1 MDRVT
6 FSSLASNIVVIG
18 IDGEIRTLEPDQP
31 PASGELVITEV
42 SDTSQLNFEQ
52 IAPDGSSINV
62 TDDITALIEAIAA
75 GEDPAQLEGDFEPAA
90 GESDGSSPQST
101 GAIDRTGA
109 EALASTDF
117 ETVGTAIPLSETQ
130 ELSLLEFINQQIIIP
145 AQVIVQD
152 ISSPTINEGDQ
163 ASFEVTLD
171 QPTQQETEV
180 TLSLS
185 DDSAT
190 GGADYDNS
198 VIAITFEDGSTDQ
211 INVGEDGTFSVSIP
225 IGDESFVITV
235 DTIDDDV
242 FEGNETFTLSGGTEN
257 QPEPVTGVATITDDG
272 TGPGEEPDD
281 DRPTVA
287 SVSDTTVNEGEE
299 AVLEVT
305 LSNPSTSETTVNM
318 TLSDGTAEG
327 GLDYTNT
334 SVTITFEDNSTQ
346 IVNVNP
352 DGSFAVT
359 VPANEVSYNVTIN
372 TIDDDLFEGTET
384 FTLSGS
390 TENQNGTTS
399 GTGTIVDDGSGPGP
413 NPDDD
418 RPTVASISDTTVNEG
433 DLAILDV
440 TLSNL
445 STTDTVVSMNLADG
459 SAEGGIDYTNT
470 SVTITFEDNSTQVV
484 NVNPDGSFDVSV
496 PANNISYSVT
506 ISTIDDDL
514 FEGSET
520 FTLSGNTG
528 NQAIPQTGTGTIVD
542 DGTGP
547 GPDPDD
553 DRPTVSISD
562 AGVVNEGDTANFVVS
577 LTNEADSPVQVEL
590 GLDLGDTE
598 TGDLGVLE
606 YNTGSG
612 WVVVPND
619 GVVTVPAGLSEFDVR
634 VATIDD
640 EVFEGPEEF
649 SVSVTGLDSVQGS
662 DSGSATIV
670 DDNTGPSPDPDD
682 DRPTVSISDAG
693 TINEGDTANF
703 VVSLTNASE
712 VPVEVQL
719 DLNLG
724 DTEAGD
730 LGTLEYNTGSGWV
743 AVPVDGVVTVPAGLT
758 EFDVRIDSIDDE
770 VYEGPENFT
779 VDVTGLGPVQGS
791 DTGTATIVDDG
802 TGPDPDPD
810 DDRPTVSISDAGT
823 INEGDT
829 ANFVVSLTNASEA
842 PVEVQLD
849 LNLGDTEAG
858 DLGTLEYNT
867 GSGWVAVPIGGVV
880 TVPAGLTEFD
890 VRIASID
897 DEVYEGP
904 ENFTVDVTGLG
915 PVQGT
920 DTGTAT
926 IVDDGTG
933 PDPDPD
939 DDRPTVSI
947 SDAGT
952 INEGDTANFVVS
964 LTNASEAPVEVQL
977 DLNLGDT
984 EAGDLGTLEYNTGS
998 GWVTVPVDGIVSV
1011 PAGMTQFDV
1020 RIASIDD
1027 EVYEGPENFTV
1038 DVTGLGPVQGT
1049 DTGTATIVDDGTGP
1063 EPEPDDDRPT
1073 VSISDAGTINE
1084 GGTANFV
1091 VSLTNAS
1098 ESPVEVQLDL
1108 NLGDTEAGDLGT
1120 LEYNTGSGWVA
1131 VPIDGVVT
1139 VPAGLTEFDVRI
1151 ASIDD
1156 EVYEGPENFTVDV
1169 TGLGPVQGTDT
1180 GTATIVDDGTGPE
1193 PDDDRP
1199 TVSISDAGTI
1209 NEGDT
1214 ANFVVSLT
1222 NASEVPV
1229 EVQLDL
1235 NLGDTETGD
1244 LGTLEYNTGS
1254 GWVAVPVNGV
1264 VTVPAG
1270 LTEFDVRI
1278 ASIDDEVYEGP
1289 ENFTVDVT
1297 GLGPV
1302 QGTDTGTATIVDD
1315 GTGPDP
1321 DPDDDRP
1328 TVSISDAGTI
1338 NEGDTANFVVSLTNA
1353 SEAPVEVQLDL
1364 NLGDTEAGDLGTLE
1378 YNTGSGWVVV
1388 PVDGV
1393 VTVPAGLTEF
1403 DVRIASIDDEVY
1415 EGPENFTVDVTGLGS
1430 VQGTDTGTATV
1441 VDDGTGPDPDPD
1453 DDRPTVSIS
1462 DAGTINEG
1470 DTANFVVSLTN
1481 ASEAPVEVQLDLNL
1495 GDTEVGDL
1503 GTLEYNTGSGWV
1515 AVPVDGVVTV
1525 PAGLTQ
1531 FDVRIA
1537 SIDDEVYEGPEN
1549 FTVDVTGLGPVQGTD
1564 TGTATIVDDGTGP
1577 DPDPD
1582 DDRPTV
1588 SISDAGTI
1596 NEGDTA
1602 NFVVS
1607 LTNASEAPVEVQLD
1621 LNLGDTE
1628 AGDLGTLEYNTG
1640 SGWVAV
1646 PVDGVVTVPAGLTEF
1661 NVRIA
1666 SIDDEVYE
1674 GPENFTVDVT
1684 GLGPVQG
1691 SDMGTATIVDDGT
1704 GPDPDPD
1711 DDRPTV
1717 SISDA
1722 GTINEGDTANFVV
1735 SLTNASEAPVEV
1747 QLDLNLGDTEAGDLG
1762 TLEYNTGSGWVAV
1775 PVDGIVSVPAGM
1787 TQFDVRIA
1795 SIDDEV
1801 YEGPENFTV
1810 DVTGLGPV
1818 QGTDTGTATIVDDG
1832 TGPGPDPDDDRP
1844 TVSITDAG
1852 TINEGDTANFVVS
1865 LTNASEAPVEV
1876 QLDLNLGDTEAG
1888 DLGTLEYNTGSGWVA
1903 VPVDGIV
1910 SVPAGMTQFDVRIAS
1925 IDDEVYEGPEN
1936 FTVDVTGLGPV
1947 QGTDTGTA
1955 TIVDDGTGP
1964 GPDPDDD
1971 RPTVSITDA
1980 GTINEGDTANFVV
1993 SLTNASEAPVEVQL
2007 DLNLG
2012 DTEAGDLGTLEY
2024 NTGSGWVA
2032 VPVDGVVT
2040 VPAGLTEFDVR
2051 IASIDDEVYEGPEN
2065 FTVDVTGLGPVQGT
2079 DTGTA
2084 TIVDDGTGPDP
2095 DPDDD
2100 RPTVSI
2106 SDAGTINEGD
2116 TANFVVSLTNAS
2128 ESPVEVQLDLN
2139 LGDTEA
2145 GDLGTLEYNTGSG
2158 WVAVPVNGVV
2168 SVPAGMTQFDVR
2180 IASIDDEVYEGPEN
2194 FTVDVTGLGPVQ
2206 GTDTGTATIVDDGT
2220 GPDPDPDDDRPTVSI
2235 SDAGTINE
2243 GDTANFVVSLTNASE
2258 APVEVQLDLNLGDTE
2273 AGDLGTLEYNTGSGW
2288 VAVPVNGVV
2297 SVPAGMTQFDVRIA
2311 SIDDEVYEGPENFTV
2326 DVTGL
2331 GPVQGTDT
2339 GTATIVD
2346 DGTGPDPD
2354 PDDDRPTV
2362 SISDAGTINEG
2373 DTANFVVSLTNA
2385 SEAPV
2390 EVQLD
2395 LNLGDTEAGDL
2406 GTLEYNTGSGWV
2418 AVPVDGIVSV
2428 PAGMT
2433 QFDVRIASI
2442 DDEVYEG
2449 PENFTVDVTGL
2460 GPVQGTDTGTATIVD
2475 DGTGPDPD
2483 PDDDRPTVSI
2493 SDAGT
2498 INEGDTANFVV
2509 SLTNASEAPVEVQ
2522 LDLNLGDTEVG
2533 DLGTLEYNTGSGWA
2547 TVPVNGVVS
2556 VPAGMTRF
2564 DVRIASIDDEVYEG
2578 PENFTVDVTGLGP
2591 VQGTDTGTATIV
2603 DDGTGPDPDPDD
2615 DRPTVSISDAGTINE
2630 GDTANFVVSL
2640 TNASEAPVE
2649 VQLDLNL
2656 GDTEA
2661 GDLGTLEYN
2670 TGSGWVA
2677 VSVGG
2682 VVSVPAGMT
2691 QFDVRIA
2698 SIDDEVY
2705 EGPENFTVDVT
2716 GLGPVQGTD
2725 TGTATI
2731 VDDGTGPDPD
2741 PDDDRPTVSISDA
2754 GTINEGDTANFV
2766 VSLTNES
2773 EAAVQVQLTLNTG
2786 DTGVGDLGTLEYN
2799 TGSGW
2804 VAVPNDGLV
2813 TVPAGSTQF
2822 DVRIDTLNDAVFEQ
2836 DEDFSVSV
2844 VGVGPVLGSDVGSAT
2859 IIDNDAPP
2867 AISDVIDAVVSEEGL
2882 TDGIPDSTGSPTD
2895 TTNAA
2900 SFSGSFTVGDPDT
2913 ANVSVVLSGPNTLTS
2928 GGEPV
2933 SWAWNSNTQ
2942 TLTASTAS
2950 LAVVATVVLTEPAV
2964 SGQGSWDYNI
2974 TLFEPLDHPVND
2986 VEDIIDFDL
2995 QISVSDGQTT
3005 TSESLNVIVEDDRPS
3020 VPSNVPVVDV
3030 TNLDIPDVITGQVSF
3045 TGNGADSFSRTF
3057 GDVVV
3062 TAEGFISDESVTLG
3076 AAQVNQSSDGIGV
3089 KSSGDNGFPLDN
3101 EVDYRFAK
3109 NQGVSEKLIIDLGDK
3124 VAFGAEIE
3132 FAKMFGGELEEGVAS
3147 FYRDGV
3153 LIAQQTFTSDAQSG
3167 DFAANFSVQQGG
3179 FDQIILEATDNGNG
3193 PNIEDNSDF
3202 TVKSITFIG
3211 SDGGI
3216 PIASAEGTISST
3228 YGADGPG
3235 VTALTGAESGLQ
3247 TAGGDDITVSVD
3259 AQNPNRLVGS
3269 TDNGVAFEV
3278 QFTPSTGKWE
3288 FIQYEPLSEPI
3299 GDGDIDFEYTV
3310 TDADGD
3316 SVTGSFAVNP
3326 AIPPTISGAVAL
3338 NVSEEGLPDA
3348 NADNGALAGFIDT
3361 TDSTNDTG
3369 SLTLGATV
3377 ESVTLGLP
3385 TTLISSDG
3393 DALVW
3398 TLSNSDKTLTGSAS
3412 GQPIIEVSV
3421 DDLGNLSTEL
3431 LGKVDHPDSGGEDV
3445 IDLEVPVIASNAL
3458 GITSS
3463 ATATVAIEDDSPF
3476 AETVVEDVNAMQTTG
3491 SNVQLILDVSGSMG
3505 WDSVTGSS
3513 SNVVTSR
3520 LDVLKS
3526 ASIALLLEYQ
3536 LLGDTK
3542 VQITTFSSNANVLGE
3557 DGVESSDNSLPN
3569 DLTTIWMD
3577 VDQAIA
3583 LINSLTAGGGTDY
3596 DDAVALAAEDDV
3608 WGNPELLADANNLSY
3623 FLSDGNPSSTGNQ
3636 IDATEQ
3642 SDWEAQLEQ
3651 YNVTAL
3657 AYGIGTGAAT
3667 QFLEPVAYDANNP
3680 IDKQIDPIIVPDINS
3695 LPAILIQSIV
3705 TPITGA
3711 LGSTVMGG
3719 SSSFFGADGGYV
3731 SSFNYGGATGI
3742 TVTFDGTTITVDDD
3756 ANNTGATTIVDAVED
3771 TVTIVVDSQNSVV
3784 IDLNTGEYT
3793 FFASSIAVATQFDF
3807 DYVLTDGDGD
3817 TTAETVSFDLEP
3829 NSVEAVDDTA
3839 STPEGTPIVVDVLSN
3854 DTNSD
3859 NAATL
3864 TLADAV
3870 VDPSKGQ
3877 VLVVDNQ
3884 LVFIPSNS
3892 LDDGDSA
3899 RISYRTESSNGD
3911 FDIGALTVS
3920 VTASVGAPSGVGG
3933 NSDDTLVGTASADIL
3948 LGEEGEDTIS
3958 GNAGEDIIIGGLD
3971 DDILTGGADGD
3982 VFVWTQMDNAV
3993 DSVTDFDASE
4003 GDKLELR
4010 DLFDDVS
4017 GTDMSTLLD
4026 DFESGDFSGQ
4036 VNGITLSVTEDSGD
4050 STLTI
4055 NKGGQQLD
4063 INFDGASAA
4072 DIANSI
4078 ITNLEQLR
4086 E

>member
-1 MDRVT
+1 
-6 FSSLASNIVVIG
+6 
-18 IDGEIRTLEPDQP
+18 
-31 PASGELVITEV
+31 
-42 SDTSQLNFEQ
+42 
-52 IAPDGSSINV
+52 
-62 TDDITALIEAIAA
+62 
-75 GEDPAQLEGDFEPAA
+75 
-90 GESDGSSPQST
+90 
-101 GAIDRTGA
+101 
-109 EALASTDF
+109 
-117 ETVGTAIPLSETQ
+117 
-130 ELSLLEFINQQIIIP
+130 
-145 AQVIVQD
+145 
-152 ISSPTINEGDQ
+152 
-163 ASFEVTLD
+163 
-171 QPTQQETEV
+171 
-180 TLSLS
+180 
-185 DDSAT
+185 
-190 GGADYDNS
+190 
-198 VIAITFEDGSTDQ
+198 
-211 INVGEDGTFSVSIP
+211 
-225 IGDESFVITV
+225 
-235 DTIDDDV
+235 
-242 FEGNETFTLSGGTEN
+242 
-257 QPEPVTGVATITDDG
+257 
-272 TGPGEEPDD
+272 
-281 DRPTVA
+281 
-287 SVSDTTVNEGEE
+287 
-299 AVLEVT
+299 
-305 LSNPSTSETTVNM
+305 
-318 TLSDGTAEG
+318 
-327 GLDYTNT
+327 
-334 SVTITFEDNSTQ
+334 
-346 IVNVNP
+346 
-352 DGSFAVT
+352 
-359 VPANEVSYNVTIN
+359 
-372 TIDDDLFEGTET
+372 
-384 FTLSGS
+384 
-390 TENQNGTTS
+390 
-399 GTGTIVDDGSGPGP
+399 
-413 NPDDD
+413 
-418 RPTVASISDTTVNEG
+418 
-433 DLAILDV
+433 
-440 TLSNL
+440 
-445 STTDTVVSMNLADG
+445 
-459 SAEGGIDYTNT
+459 
-470 SVTITFEDNSTQVV
+470 
-484 NVNPDGSFDVSV
+484 
-496 PANNISYSVT
+496 
-506 ISTIDDDL
+506 
-514 FEGSET
+514 
-520 FTLSGNTG
+520 
-528 NQAIPQTGTGTIVD
+528 
-542 DGTGP
+542 
-547 GPDPDD
+547 
-553 DRPTVSISD
+553 
-562 AGVVNEGDTANFVVS
+562 
-577 LTNEADSPVQVEL
+577 
-590 GLDLGDTE
+590 
-598 TGDLGVLE
+598 
-606 YNTGSG
+606 
-612 WVVVPND
+612 
-619 GVVTVPAGLSEFDVR
+619 
-634 VATIDD
+634 
-640 EVFEGPEEF
+640 
-649 SVSVTGLDSVQGS
+649 
-662 DSGSATIV
+662 
-670 DDNTGPSPDPDD
+670 
-682 DRPTVSISDAG
+682 
-693 TINEGDTANF
+693 
-703 VVSLTNASE
+703 
-712 VPVEVQL
+712 
-719 DLNLG
+719 
-724 DTEAGD
+724 
-730 LGTLEYNTGSGWV
+730 
-743 AVPVDGVVTVPAGLT
+743 
-758 EFDVRIDSIDDE
+758 
-770 VYEGPENFT
+770 
-779 VDVTGLGPVQGS
+779 
-791 DTGTATIVDDG
+791 
-802 TGPDPDPD
+802 
-810 DDRPTVSISDAGT
+810 
-823 INEGDT
+823 
-829 ANFVVSLTNASEA
+829 
-842 PVEVQLD
+842 
-849 LNLGDTEAG
+849 
-858 DLGTLEYNT
+858 
-867 GSGWVAVPIGGVV
+867 
-880 TVPAGLTEFD
+880 
-890 VRIASID
+890 
-897 DEVYEGP
+897 
-904 ENFTVDVTGLG
+904 
-915 PVQGT
+915 
-920 DTGTAT
+920 
-926 IVDDGTG
+926 
-933 PDPDPD
+933 
-939 DDRPTVSI
+939 
-947 SDAGT
+947 
-952 INEGDTANFVVS
+952 
-964 LTNASEAPVEVQL
+964 
-977 DLNLGDT
+977 
-984 EAGDLGTLEYNTGS
+984 
-998 GWVTVPVDGIVSV
+998 
-1011 PAGMTQFDV
+1011 
-1020 RIASIDD
+1020 
-1027 EVYEGPENFTV
+1027 
-1038 DVTGLGPVQGT
+1038 QGT

-1063 EPEPDDDRPT
+1063 EPE
-1073 VSISDAGTINE
+1073 
-1084 GGTANFV
+1084 
-1091 VSLTNAS
+1091 
-1098 ESPVEVQLDL
+1098 
-1108 NLGDTEAGDLGT
+1108 
-1120 LEYNTGSGWVA
+1120 
-1131 VPIDGVVT
+1131 
-1139 VPAGLTEFDVRI
+1139 
-1151 ASIDD
+1151 
-1156 EVYEGPENFTVDV
+1156 
-1169 TGLGPVQGTDT
+1169 
-1180 GTATIVDDGTGPE
+1180 
-1193 PDDDRP
+1193 
-1199 TVSISDAGTI
+1199 
-1209 NEGDT
+1209 
-1214 ANFVVSLT
+1214 
-1222 NASEVPV
+1222 
-1229 EVQLDL
+1229 
-1235 NLGDTETGD
+1235 
-1244 LGTLEYNTGS
+1244 
-1254 GWVAVPVNGV
+1254 
-1264 VTVPAG
+1264 
-1270 LTEFDVRI
+1270 
-1278 ASIDDEVYEGP
+1278 
-1289 ENFTVDVT
+1289 
-1297 GLGPV
+1297 
-1302 QGTDTGTATIVDD
+1302 
-1315 GTGPDP
+1315 
-1321 DPDDDRP
+1321 PDDDRP

-1403 DVRIASIDDEVY
+1403 DVRIASI
-1415 EGPENFTVDVTGLGS
+1415 N
-1430 VQGTDTGTATV
+1430 
-1441 VDDGTGPDPDPD
+1441 
-1453 DDRPTVSIS
+1453 
-1462 DAGTINEG
+1462 
-1470 DTANFVVSLTN
+1470 
-1481 ASEAPVEVQLDLNL
+1481 
-1495 GDTEVGDL
+1495 
-1503 GTLEYNTGSGWV
+1503 
-1515 AVPVDGVVTV
+1515 
-1525 PAGLTQ
+1525 
-1531 FDVRIA
+1531 
-1537 SIDDEVYEGPEN
+1537 DEVYEGPEN

-1661 NVRIA
+1661 DVRIA

-1691 SDMGTATIVDDGT
+1691 S
-1704 GPDPDPD
+1704 
-1711 DDRPTV
+1711 
-1717 SISDA
+1717 
-1722 GTINEGDTANFVV
+1722 
-1735 SLTNASEAPVEV
+1735 
-1747 QLDLNLGDTEAGDLG
+1747 
-1762 TLEYNTGSGWVAV
+1762 
-1775 PVDGIVSVPAGM
+1775 
-1787 TQFDVRIA
+1787 
-1795 SIDDEV
+1795 
-1801 YEGPENFTV
+1801 
-1810 DVTGLGPV
+1810 
-1818 QGTDTGTATIVDDG
+1818 
-1832 TGPGPDPDDDRP
+1832 
-1844 TVSITDAG
+1844 
-1852 TINEGDTANFVVS
+1852 
-1865 LTNASEAPVEV
+1865 
-1876 QLDLNLGDTEAG
+1876 
-1888 DLGTLEYNTGSGWVA
+1888 
-1903 VPVDGIV
+1903 
-1910 SVPAGMTQFDVRIAS
+1910 
-1925 IDDEVYEGPEN
+1925 
-1936 FTVDVTGLGPV
+1936 
-1947 QGTDTGTA
+1947 
-1955 TIVDDGTGP
+1955 
-1964 GPDPDDD
+1964 
-1971 RPTVSITDA
+1971 
-1980 GTINEGDTANFVV
+1980 
-1993 SLTNASEAPVEVQL
+1993 
-2007 DLNLG
+2007 
-2012 DTEAGDLGTLEY
+2012 
-2024 NTGSGWVA
+2024 
-2032 VPVDGVVT
+2032 
-2040 VPAGLTEFDVR
+2040 
-2051 IASIDDEVYEGPEN
+2051 
-2065 FTVDVTGLGPVQGT
+2065 
-2079 DTGTA
+2079 
-2084 TIVDDGTGPDP
+2084 
-2095 DPDDD
+2095 
-2100 RPTVSI
+2100 
-2106 SDAGTINEGD
+2106 
-2116 TANFVVSLTNAS
+2116 
-2128 ESPVEVQLDLN
+2128 
-2139 LGDTEA
+2139 
-2145 GDLGTLEYNTGSG
+2145 
-2158 WVAVPVNGVV
+2158 
-2168 SVPAGMTQFDVR
+2168 
-2180 IASIDDEVYEGPEN
+2180 
-2194 FTVDVTGLGPVQ
+2194 
-2206 GTDTGTATIVDDGT
+2206 
-2220 GPDPDPDDDRPTVSI
+2220 
-2235 SDAGTINE
+2235 
-2243 GDTANFVVSLTNASE
+2243 
-2258 APVEVQLDLNLGDTE
+2258 
-2273 AGDLGTLEYNTGSGW
+2273 
-2288 VAVPVNGVV
+2288 
-2297 SVPAGMTQFDVRIA
+2297 
-2311 SIDDEVYEGPENFTV
+2311 
-2326 DVTGL
+2326 
-2331 GPVQGTDT
+2331 DT

-2509 SLTNASEAPVEVQ
+2509 SLTN
-2522 LDLNLGDTEVG
+2522 
-2533 DLGTLEYNTGSGWA
+2533 
-2547 TVPVNGVVS
+2547 
-2556 VPAGMTRF
+2556 
-2564 DVRIASIDDEVYEG
+2564 
-2578 PENFTVDVTGLGP
+2578 
-2591 VQGTDTGTATIV
+2591 
-2603 DDGTGPDPDPDD
+2603 
-2615 DRPTVSISDAGTINE
+2615 
-2630 GDTANFVVSL
+2630 
-2640 TNASEAPVE
+2640 
-2649 VQLDLNL
+2649 
-2656 GDTEA
+2656 
-2661 GDLGTLEYN
+2661 
-2670 TGSGWVA
+2670 
-2677 VSVGG
+2677 
-2682 VVSVPAGMT
+2682 
-2691 QFDVRIA
+2691 
-2698 SIDDEVY
+2698 
-2705 EGPENFTVDVT
+2705 
-2716 GLGPVQGTD
+2716 
-2725 TGTATI
+2725 
-2731 VDDGTGPDPD
+2731 
-2741 PDDDRPTVSISDA
+2741 
-2754 GTINEGDTANFV
+2754 
-2766 VSLTNES
+2766 ES

-2844 VGVGPVLGSDVGSAT
+2844 VGVGPVLGSDVGNAT

-3101 EVDYRFAK
+3101 EVDYRFAN

-3398 TLSNSDKTLTGSAS
+3398 TLSNNDKTLTGSAS

-3476 AETVVEDVNAMQTTG
+3476 AETVVENVNAMQTTG

-3719 SSSFFGADGGYV
+3719 SASFFGADGGYV